1 MKNGKPSVGI
11 VEFKGS
17 EREYEVLSHTY
28 WTKQGINP
36 PKYWVMYDATEEK
49 VLISDEVKEDYRK
62 YMVFHEL
69 YEFEHNPDG
78 AVRCLDALK
87 EELDKLPEGEIE
99 YYVPFRRDTFEELV
113 AYWGRQNVG
122 EPRDGILEEARE
134 SLSYLEELG
143 REDKK

>member
-1 MKNGKPSVGI
+1 
-11 VEFKGS
+11 
-17 EREYEVLSHTY
+17 
-28 WTKQGINP
+28 

-87 EELDKLPEGEIE
+87 EELDKLLMIPG
-99 YYVPFRRDTFEELV
+99 DELV
-113 AYWGRQNVG
+113 AGAGGIAEGIPAKMAGQDWPKFRPGGLNIVRAGGGAGMFSAVIGGWAASG
-122 EPRDGILEEARE
+122 EIGSIPVTKEITE
-134 SLSYLEELG
+134 
-143 REDKK
+143 